1 MTQLL
6 EVDGLTR
13 HFGGVIAV
21 SELTFAVAEGEMVGV
36 IGPNGAGKSTLF
48 GLVSGGIQPT
58 SGRLRF
64 AGADVAG
71 WSADRAARAG
81 IGRTYQIVRAFR
93 SMTTL
98 ENVMVGAYLRQRTLA
113 GARSVAMEVLER
125 VGLADQAERPAAS
138 LTVASKK
145 RLEMARAIATQP
157 RLLLLDEVMSG
168 LTPVETHAAVELVR
182 SLNREGLAVLLV
194 EHVMEVVMP
203 LSQRVVVLHHGV
215 KIAEGKPAVVAKDPA
230 VIEAYLGSHG
240 STA

>member
-93 SMTTL
+93 SMK
-98 ENVMVGAYLRQRTLA
+98 GSA
-113 GARSVAMEVLER
+113 GAR
-125 VGLADQAERPAAS
+125 
-138 LTVASKK
+138 
-145 RLEMARAIATQP
+145 
-157 RLLLLDEVMSG
+157 
-168 LTPVETHAAVELVR
+168 
-182 SLNREGLAVLLV
+182 
-194 EHVMEVVMP
+194 
-203 LSQRVVVLHHGV
+203 
-215 KIAEGKPAVVAKDPA
+215 
-230 VIEAYLGSHG
+230 
-240 STA
+240 